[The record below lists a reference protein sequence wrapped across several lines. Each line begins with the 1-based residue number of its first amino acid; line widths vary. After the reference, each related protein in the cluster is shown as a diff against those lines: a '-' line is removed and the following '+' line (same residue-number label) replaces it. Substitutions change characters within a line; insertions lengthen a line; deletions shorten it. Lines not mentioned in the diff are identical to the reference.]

1 MLATNPL
8 DRVEWRAPLG
18 SMAIDVA
25 TVPAPSDIQ
34 AIVDHVSSLSS
45 AGARYSA
52 LFATVGIAG
61 MRPSEAIGLRVPDL
75 ELPARGWGL
84 ASVRG
89 AVTSPGT
96 RYTSDGSVLESKGLK
111 HRAADASREVP
122 LEIGR

>member
-25 TVPAPSDIQ
+25 TVPAPTDIQ

-61 MRPSEAIGLRVPDL
+61 MRPSDAIGLRVPDL
-75 ELPARGWGL
+75 ELPARGSGL

-89 AVTSPGT
+89 SVPSPGSP
-96 RYTSDGSVLESKGLK
+96 YTPAGSLLESTVLQPP
-111 HRAADASREVP
+111 ASYPSRFFP
-122 LEIGR
+122 LLF